1 LQWLNDFRVAK
12 NRRQLTREESLGAIP
27 IRNPDVDWEE
37 VDGEMGAEV
46 LLSVPPPKGGMVRYL
61 RPILM
66 LPTKPRQLQLDV
78 MGSHVWRLCDG
89 ERSVLEVSDIL
100 QREYKLSH
108 RESMLSLTSYL
119 KTLGKRGL
127 MAFAVQ
133 RTAELDGEE
142 QDEPSEAAKTEELA
156 DGSENAP

>member
-1 LQWLNDFRVAK
+1 
-12 NRRQLTREESLGAIP
+12 
-27 IRNPDVDWEE
+27 
-37 VDGEMGAEV
+37 
-46 LLSVPPPKGGMVRYL
+46 
-61 RPILM
+61 
-66 LPTKPRQLQLDV
+66 
-78 MGSHVWRLCDG
+78 
-89 ERSVLEVSDIL
+89 
-100 QREYKLSH
+100 
-108 RESMLSLTSYL
+108 MLSLTSYL